1 MRIDEVP
8 FYHGVMVSNER
19 TKLQALTL
27 RIPEQEYQLL
37 RALAFAEDRSINELV
52 LASMRAVIG
61 EQRPRLEEILA
72 RALDART
79 ARGQPTDPPRNP
91 HGKGRRPRTPRT

>member
-1 MRIDEVP
+1 MRIERGP
-8 FYHGVMVSNER
+8 FCHGVMVAKR
-19 TKLQALTL
+19 KRDLQALTL

-52 LASMRAVIG
+52 LASIRAVIG